1 MQEELFSLFE
11 TLSATAGDEKKS
23 EARKEG
29 VTDIPL
35 LVFYPRQL
43 IELLQICTAIVQG
56 QQYVF

>member
-11 TLSATAGDEKKS
+11 TLSATVGDEKKS
-23 EARKEG
+23 EAKG
-29 VTDIPL
+29 KSTDIPL
-35 LVFYPRQL
+35 LVIHPRQL